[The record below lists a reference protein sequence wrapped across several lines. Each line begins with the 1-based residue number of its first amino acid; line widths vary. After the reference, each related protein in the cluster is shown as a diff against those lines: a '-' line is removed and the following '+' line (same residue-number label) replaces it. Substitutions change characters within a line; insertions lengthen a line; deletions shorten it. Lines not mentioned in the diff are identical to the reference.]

1 MQETQIWALV
11 QEDPTCLGATKSV
24 RHNSW
29 SPFAYIACAPNNEK
43 PLQWEAREP
52 QLESISHMTELE
64 RAHAQ
69 QWRPSTAKNKQQQKI
84 NTQISR
90 LVLPLT
96 CPLLMNTP
104 QPVQKTLCWVQ
115 YYPLPPDYNVLPHVQ
130 QPFLNTC
137 VQSILLGF
145 TECVRPGLRPPEA
158 HQPIQIPYGSLTHSC
173 LQQTKLQALV
183 PWRHQLELDAFEPS
197 T

>member
-29 SPFAYIACAPNNEK
+29 SPFAYIACAPNQEK

-69 QWRPSTAKNKQQQKI
+69 QWRPSTAKNKQQKKNQHTNI
-84 NTQISR
+84 
-90 LVLPLT
+90 
-96 CPLLMNTP
+96 
-104 QPVQKTLCWVQ
+104 
-115 YYPLPPDYNVLPHVQ
+115 
-130 QPFLNTC
+130 
-137 VQSILLGF
+137 
-145 TECVRPGLRPPEA
+145 
-158 HQPIQIPYGSLTHSC
+158 
-173 LQQTKLQALV
+173 
-183 PWRHQLELDAFEPS
+183 
-197 T
+197 